1 MFLNKKILCL
11 IPARGG
17 SKGIKD
23 KNLKKI
29 NNKSLVKITI
39 QFAEQLKFLDN
50 IVLSSDSKKILNET
64 KKNFMQSV

>member
-50 IVLSSDSKKILNET
+50 IVLSSDSIKILNET
-64 KKNFMQSV
+64 KNFMQSV

>member
-50 IVLSSDSKKILNET
+50 IK
-64 KKNFMQSV
+64 